1 MQKLP
6 LSLCLFY
13 NHGQKSWDTFAFL
26 GRFPIHTGPN
36 PALTP
41 QTMLDACIHN
51 FFQVSTLYR
60 VGGGRS
66 ARKFRKWWTV
76 LSGNGE
82 MTEKY
87 AYCSTVPRNFVQDC
101 SSTTTWAILSWRSFI
116 LGTWESGW
124 DKVGIEIQGLS
135 STYCNFQRLSRPWTF
150 YFKFQGLSRTFKV
163 RANPVNSFCHRQNL
177 TLVKSAC
184 ETT

>member
-1 MQKLP
+1 MSFLQSWTKVLGHLRFWGVFQFTHVQPLP
-6 LSLCLFY
+6 SPHKQCWTRV
-13 NHGQKSWDTFAFL
+13 S
-26 GRFPIHTGPN
+26 RI
-36 PALTP
+36 
-41 QTMLDACIHN
+41 